1 MHNKKKQKGYVL
13 AIVILLTFFLTVTVA
28 STFTIVMRYMMYA
41 KRNLNELQTT
51 TYYEVIE
58 EDWLNA

>member
-1 MHNKKKQKGYVL
+1 MNKNTKQKGYVL

-41 KRNLNELQTT
+41 KRNLNKLQTT

>member
-1 MHNKKKQKGYVL
+1 MKKQKGYVL